1 MSNNRKNMTLP
12 QKCYAVLPYED
23 RLVIITQ
30 GKSGYTRSPL
40 DRGDKH
46 QNRVIADEKNTELGG
61 VTPEQEKAM
70 IKGAIFGWKFASL
83 SAREPELIE
92 AIMEL
97 EISRPGSFGAETSAT
112 LSLPATPYEIMDAL
126 DKARVTDD
134 RVIYSIEITDCKL
147 DYLPQFIPQ
156 GANLYEL
163 NELAARLA
171 RMSEWELDCFTGL
184 TMMDA
189 IQTDYTPIAMER
201 LINMTHSLQSC
212 QIAYEAHDDESL
224 GRFYADNG
232 FVPDL
237 EKLPENVFAWLDYEK
252 IGNEMHVGEGG
263 VFTPNGYVVQN
274 GEIAEVYHSGDAI
287 PKEKPDYAVL
297 LHVMKRFFESPDD
310 DQKLYATIELPASE
324 TAFQL
329 TLKEVDAIT
338 LEECRLDA
346 MDCIVPNLTEKITDA
361 LEDGMSVD
369 TVRELSDQLK
379 RLDESGGIPT
389 LKAMLESA
397 PKSISLEDALDLAYQ
412 AGEFRLLRE
421 VATPEDYAKAELSK
435 GSIPLKE
442 ELLQSQDLYRYGEKL
457 MEMNHAVGTD
467 YGILYSPE
475 GRTVEQC
482 LVRPGQHMQMGGQS

>member
-1 MSNNRKNMTLP
+1 MNNNKKNMTLP

-30 GKSGYTRSPL
+30 GKPGYTRSPL

-46 QNRVIADEKNTELGG
+46 QNRTIADEKNTELGG
-61 VTPEQEKAM
+61 VTPEQEKTM
-70 IKGAIFGWKFASL
+70 IKGAIFGWEFGSL
-83 SAREPELIE
+83 SNREPELTE
-92 AIMEL
+92 SIMEL

-112 LSLPATPYEIMDAL
+112 LSLPATPYEILDAL
-126 DKARVTDD
+126 DKARVIDD

-156 GANLYEL
+156 GSNLYEL
-163 NELAARLA
+163 NNLAAQLA

-184 TMMDA
+184 TMMDT
-189 IQTDYTPIAMER
+189 IHTDYAPIAVER
-201 LINMTHSLQSC
+201 LINMTHSLESC

-237 EKLPENVFAWLDYEK
+237 EGLPENVFAWLDYGK
-252 IGNEMHVGEGG
+252 IGKEMHDSEGG

-274 GEIAEVYHSGDAI
+274 GEIAQVYHNGDAI
-287 PKEKPDYAVL
+287 PTAKPDYTVL
-297 LHVMKRFFESPDD
+297 LKVTKGRFDD
-310 DQKLYATIELPASE
+310 PEYDNDLISFLKLPCDRKTIDQAVAEVEAAT
-324 TAFQL
+324 
-329 TLKEVDAIT
+329 K
-338 LEECRLDA
+338 EECA
-346 MDCIVPNLTEKITDA
+346 FVTVDCVIPGLTEKITDV
-361 LEDGMSVD
+361 LEDVNL
-369 TVRELSDQLK
+369 ELVGELAIQLRK
-379 RLDESGGIPT
+379 LDESGGIPT
-389 LKAMLESA
+389 IKAMLESA
-397 PKSISLEDALDLAYQ
+397 PKNISLDDALDLAYQ

-421 VATPEDYAKAELSK
+421 VGSPADYAKAEIAK
-435 GSIPLKE
+435 CDIPLKE
-442 ELLQSQDLYRYGEKL
+442 ELLQSQNLYRYGEKL